1 MFVRSDTTAR
11 DEEVADAARV
21 ANPDE
26 IDIDDDSDED
36 EQREGNGDGGES
48 WTLCYSSAISCGLIL

>member
-11 DEEVADAARV
+11 DEEVAEAARV

-26 IDIDDDSDED
+26 IDIDDDEEEEKKDE
-36 EQREGNGDGGES
+36 NDGGDDDLPQQKEIPKEVFS
-48 WTLCYSSAISCGLIL
+48 GLE